1 MFSSVPRRA
10 YRAIRNLSNNEPP
23 SLPSTLEH
31 DAQQPLQ
38 LTPIDQVERSVAVSG
53 GERIQIIVE
62 SVNTDPEQE
71 GAALLQFV
79 FKDSQGIHCAI
90 EDWPHVSAR
99 VGEYIYLNS
108 QLPGGAA
115 LTVAELRAPENS
127 TRLEIIGH
135 RWKNSVNTSI
145 IDDLIINTDQAEP
158 VLETSLGTTV
168 KVQANHFKQRIAL
181 NGTQCVTLSVRT
193 QGSPK
198 GGSAPLRVAQHD
210 SDGNELMPISSLQ
223 QNENI
228 GPILLLKTKP
238 DQHSN
243 EKFSFT
249 VDNRASSIEI
259 TGVDWGEKTPYIV
272 GPIEAVEQST
282 TDQNPREFIA
292 NVPSDTPLY
301 LIDTT
306 APPLGHET
314 LALRP
319 NNLAAE
325 YASLGKAVVFL
336 PFGSL
341 QGYPESPGKNL
352 YQIQRSQVDAL
363 VDLLIDARSDLANYY
378 ICSSFPSL
386 QSVTIAARLKAAGWR
401 IIYEVR
407 DDMEEFN
414 RVGYSKWYHPRLE
427 TEMIRLSDEIVTV
440 SAALADKVTSL
451 SPNYGD
457 TQVHVLPNGVNTE
470 VIEQSRQLRTAEI
483 AELRKESTTI
493 GYVGH
498 LTPSW
503 FDWQL
508 LTTAAKLRPHLKFQ
522 IIGHG
527 APAGLRLPANV
538 DLLGPRTHAEIIQLI
553 DEWKVGIIPFV
564 HSPLTRS
571 VDPNKIYEYF
581 AWGLRCV
588 TAEMGMVQDY
598 PSTWVYNSVDE
609 FCEAIDE
616 ATATPMDSH
625 ELQILDSFVAQSSWN
640 NRATAMIELIEGTD

>member
-10 YRAIRNLSNNEPP
+10 YRAIRNLSHNEPP
-23 SLPSTLEH
+23 SLPTTLEH
-31 DAQQPLQ
+31 DGQQPLR
-38 LTPIDQVERSVAVSG
+38 LTPIEEIARSVAVSG
-53 GERIQIIVE
+53 GERIQIIAE
-62 SVNTDPEQE
+62 SVNTDPEQQ
-71 GAALLQFV
+71 GAALLQLV
-79 FKDSQGIHCAI
+79 FKDTQGVNCTI

-99 VGEYIYLNS
+99 VGEYIYLNH

-115 LTVAELRAPENS
+115 LTVVELQAPENS
-127 TRLEIIGH
+127 SKLEIIGH

-145 IDDLIINTDQAEP
+145 IDDLIINTDQSEP
-158 VLETSLGTTV
+158 VLETPLGTSV
-168 KVQANHFKQRIAL
+168 AVRAKNFRQRINL
-181 NGTQCVTLSVRT
+181 HGTQSVTLSVKT
-193 QGSPK
+193 KGSAK
-198 GGSAPLRVAQHD
+198 GGSAPLAVAQYD
-210 SDGNELMPISSLQ
+210 STGNELMPISSLP
-223 QNENI
+223 QNERI
-228 GPILLLKTKP
+228 GPILILNSKP
-238 DQHSN
+238 DQYTN
-243 EKFSFT
+243 EKFSLT
-249 VDNRASSIEI
+249 VDRRATSIEI
-259 TGVDWGEKTPYIV
+259 AGIDWGEKTPYII
-272 GPIEAVEQST
+272 GPIEAVEQSMT
-282 TDQNPREFIA
+282 EQNPREFIES
-292 NVPSDTPLY
+292 VPPGTPLY

-325 YASLGKAVVFL
+325 YASQGKAVVFL

-341 QGYPESPGKNL
+341 QGYPESPAQNL

-363 VDLLIDARSDLANYY
+363 VDLLIDTRADEANYY

-401 IIYEVR
+401 VIYEVR

-440 SAALADKVTSL
+440 SSALADKVASL
-451 SPNYGD
+451 SPNYED
-457 TQVHVLPNGVNTE
+457 TQIDVLPNGVNTE

-483 AELRKESTTI
+483 SDLRKESTTI

-527 APAGLRLPANV
+527 APEELRLPANV
-538 DLLGPRTHAEIIQLI
+538 DLLGPRSHAEIIQLI

-588 TAEMGMVQDY
+588 TAEMGMVREY
-598 PSTWVYNSVDE
+598 PSTWVYSDVAE
-609 FCEAIDE
+609 FCEALDK
-616 ATATPMDSH
+616 ATATPMDSS
-625 ELQILDSFVAQSSWN
+625 ELQTLDSFVAQSSWTK
-640 NRATAMIELIEGTD
+640 RAIAMIELIEGTD